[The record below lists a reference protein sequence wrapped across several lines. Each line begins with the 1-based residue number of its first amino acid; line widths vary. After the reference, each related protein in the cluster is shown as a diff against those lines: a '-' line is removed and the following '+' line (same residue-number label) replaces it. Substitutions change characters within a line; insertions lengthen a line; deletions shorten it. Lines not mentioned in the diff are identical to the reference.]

1 VEEFFMDH
9 PPLTLTIPSDPRML
23 SVARTFVEA
32 ACQIAKLDKSHLHAV
47 VLAAGEAFTNVIRHA
62 HRNRPEAQIQ
72 IQCWIR
78 PQTLELHFHD
88 EGEPFDLNAVPHLN
102 PGELR
107 IGGRGVYLMRTL
119 MDEVTCFPRAKGGNT
134 LRMVKQL
141 QSLVVR
147 DCG

>member
-1 VEEFFMDH
+1 MDH

-23 SVARTFVEA
+23 SVARAFIEA
-32 ACQIAKLDKSHLHAV
+32 ACQLARLDKSRLHAV
-47 VLAAGEAFTNVIRHA
+47 VLAAGEAFTNAVRHA
-62 HRNRPEAQIQ
+62 HRNRPDAQIQ
-72 IQCWIR
+72 VQCWLR
-78 PQTLELHFHD
+78 PDTLELHFLD
-88 EGEPFDLNAVPHLN
+88 EGEPFNLEEVPHLN

-119 MDEVTCFPRAKGGNT
+119 MDELAYFPRAKGGNT

-141 QSLVVR
+141 QPLSVR

>member
-1 VEEFFMDH
+1 MMDN
-9 PPLTLTIPSDPRML
+9 PPLTLTVPNDPKML
-23 SVARTFVEA
+23 SVARAFVEA
-32 ACQIAKLDKSHLHAV
+32 ACQIAELDKPSLHAV
-47 VLAAGEAFTNVIRHA
+47 VMAAGEAFTNVVRHA

-78 PQTLELHFHD
+78 PGALELHFHD
-88 EGEPFDLNAVPHLN
+88 EGEPFDLETVPNLN

-119 MDEVTCFPRAKGGNT
+119 MDELKCQPRVKGGNT
-134 LRMVKQL
+134 LRMVKYL
-141 QSLVVR
+141 GPLSVR